1 MTAPSLP
8 SPASIPDEL
17 IAFWLATDGET
28 ERPPATQR
36 AYRHAMDLWL
46 AHLAQQLPAR
56 AHLGASLLWLADT
69 KLALQWQT
77 EMKRSGMHPST
88 LNQKISAVSSFYRM
102 MLALSLAPPH
112 FSEDPFHNRVLVAPS
127 GSYEKVRILTVA
139 DYQRL
144 LRWLE
149 EHAYRLDHL
158 RSHALIRTLLHTG
171 WRANELLAMRAGDL
185 RPSPITPGSL
195 RYHCKLTGGR
205 GFVDQLPPDCVIV
218 LESYLCMDGRPLA
231 TLADDDLIW
240 TAVKRVNMKGLKVE
254 QDMNKA
260 ITVRS
265 LSRTV
270 RTHLR
275 LAGIRGYQSLTLH
288 DLRHTYAYLLHEGGA
303 VGTYISRRMRFQSEY
318 AASRF
323 LRVALGEGVL
333 DDQSVYLNRL
343 RLPTGKSEEQEDG
356 SPGGSHSNNRG
367 GKEGGK
373 A

>member
-8 SPASIPDEL
+8 SPSSTPDEL
-17 IAFWLATDGET
+17 IAFWLATDGEK

-36 AYRHAMDLWL
+36 AYRRAMDLWL
-46 AHLAQQLPAR
+46 AYLSKQLPAR
-56 AHLGASLLWLADT
+56 AHLGSSLLWLADIE
-69 KLALQWQT
+69 LALQWQT
-77 EMKRSGMHPST
+77 EMKRSGMHPGT
-88 LNQKISAVSSFYRM
+88 LNQKISAVSSFYRQ
-102 MLALSLAPPH
+102 MLSLSLAPPH
-112 FSEDPFHNRVLVAPS
+112 FGEDPFHNRVLVASS
-127 GSYEKVRILTVA
+127 GSYEKVRILTVPE
-139 DYQRL
+139 YQRL

-149 EHAYRLDHL
+149 EHANRLDHL

-171 WRANELLAMRAGDL
+171 WRATELLAMRAGDL
-185 RPSPITPGSL
+185 RPSPTTPGAL
-195 RYHCKLTGGR
+195 RYHCKLPGGR

-240 TAVKRVNMKGLKVE
+240 TAVKRVNMKGLRVE

-275 LAGIRGYQSLTLH
+275 LAGIRGYQSVTLH

-303 VGTYISRRMRFQSEY
+303 VGTYISRRMRFQSDY

-323 LRVALGEGVL
+323 LRTALGEGVL
-333 DDQSVYLNRL
+333 DDQSVYLNKHRL
-343 RLPTGKSEEQEDG
+343 QTGNPSEQTNNVDG
-356 SPGGSHSNNRG
+356 DGRNRN
-367 GKEGGK
+367 EGR
-373 A
+373 